1 MASKKPTPAPAA
13 EPTKAPS
20 RSELLA
26 TLKDAGYAGPTSFTV
41 TTLREVVACVEA
53 GSPRDGKVPT
63 GVLFSVHPDLRPAPK
78 SKPARLTKH
87 EQGYQQAVAEVAGLG
102 VLASVQKW
110 VEDNRVAVA

>member
-26 TLKDAGYAGPTSFTV
+26 TLNDSGYAGPTSFTV
-41 TTLREVVACVEA
+41 TVLREVAAWVEA

-63 GVLFSVHPDLRPAPK
+63 GVLFSVHPDLKPAPK

-87 EQGYQQAVAEVAGLG
+87 QQGYQEALAEVAALG
-102 VLASVQKW
+102 DLASVQKW
-110 VEDNRVAVA
+110 VEDNRLAVA